1 MRTKLL
7 AFTISLILIFS
18 TLEAFGASADLTVA
32 QKIAWRYM
40 TSLLRGDL
48 EMSFS
53 LMDPRVLDRR
63 KADIVQAYKFAK
75 KQGKADE
82 FKARFQNIED
92 LDSILKLPAKQFF
105 IVLVKKDR
113 EKAPT
118 EHLKAMRET
127 VVNVIGSNR
136 IDAETARVT
145 LEIIPPKLISD
156 TRQEE
161 GLILTLLNGQWRIKH
176 DTCRRIAIVQSRRV
190 NERLEG

>member
-1 MRTKLL
+1 MRAKSL
-7 AFTISLILIFS
+7 AFTIPLILIFS
-18 TLEAFGASADLTVA
+18 MLEAFGESADLAVA
-32 QKIAWRYM
+32 EKIAWRYM

-53 LMDPRVLDRR
+53 LMDPRGLDRR
-63 KADIVQAYKFAK
+63 KADIVQTYKFAQ

-113 EKAPT
+113 ENAPA

-136 IDAETARVT
+136 IDAETARVI

-161 GLILTLLNGQWRIKH
+161 GLILTLNNGQWKVVEK
-176 DTCRRIAIVQSRRV
+176 AK
-190 NERLEG
+190 

>member
-1 MRTKLL
+1 MRAKLL
-7 AFTISLILIFS
+7 ALPISLILISS
-18 TLEAFGASADLTVA
+18 TLVFGESPDLADAEKT
-32 QKIAWRYM
+32 AWRYM

-92 LDSILKLPAKQFF
+92 LDSILRLPAKQFF
-105 IVLVKKDR
+105 IVLVEKDR
-113 EKAPT
+113 EKAPA

-127 VVNVIGSNR
+127 AVNVIGSKR
-136 IDAETARVT
+136 IDAETARVI

-161 GLILTLLNGQWRIKH
+161 GLILTLHNGQWKVVEK
-176 DTCRRIAIVQSRRV
+176 TK
-190 NERLEG
+190 

>member
-1 MRTKLL
+1 VRTKSL
-7 AFTISLILIFS
+7 ALTISLILIFS
-18 TLEAFGASADLTVA
+18 TLEAFGESVGLAAA
-32 QKIAWRYM
+32 EKIAWRYM

-53 LMDPRVLDRR
+53 LMDPRELDRR

-92 LDSILKLPAKQFF
+92 LDSILRLPAKQFF
-105 IVLVKKDR
+105 IVLVEKDR
-113 EKAPT
+113 EKAPA

-136 IDAETARVT
+136 IDAETARVI

-161 GLILTLLNGQWRIKH
+161 GLILALHNGQWKVVEK
-176 DTCRRIAIVQSRRV
+176 AK
-190 NERLEG
+190 

>member
-1 MRTKLL
+1 MRAKLL
-7 AFTISLILIFS
+7 ALPISLILISS
-18 TLEAFGASADLTVA
+18 TLVFGESTDLADAEKTA
-32 QKIAWRYM
+32 RRYM

-82 FKARFQNIED
+82 FKARFQNVED
-92 LDSILKLPAKQFF
+92 LDSILRLPAKQFF
-105 IVLVKKDR
+105 IVLVEKDR
-113 EKAPT
+113 EKAPA

-136 IDAETARVT
+136 IDAETARVI
-145 LEIIPPKLISD
+145 LEIIPPKRISD

-161 GLILTLLNGQWRIKH
+161 GLILTLHNGQWKVVEK
-176 DTCRRIAIVQSRRV
+176 TK
-190 NERLEG
+190 

>member
-1 MRTKLL
+1 MRAKLL
-7 AFTISLILIFS
+7 ALPISLILISS
-18 TLEAFGASADLTVA
+18 TLVFGESTDLADAEKTA
-32 QKIAWRYM
+32 RRYM

-92 LDSILKLPAKQFF
+92 LDSILRLPAKQFF
-105 IVLVKKDR
+105 IVLVEKDR
-113 EKAPT
+113 EKAPA

-127 VVNVIGSNR
+127 VVNVMGSNR
-136 IDAETARVT
+136 IDAGTARVI

-161 GLILTLLNGQWRIKH
+161 GLILTLHNGQWKVVEK
-176 DTCRRIAIVQSRRV
+176 TK
-190 NERLEG
+190 

>member
-1 MRTKLL
+1 MRAKLL

-32 QKIAWRYM
+32 QKVAWRYM

-53 LMDPRVLDRR
+53 LMDPRVLNRR

-75 KQGKADE
+75 KQGTADE

-113 EKAPT
+113 EKAPA

-136 IDAETARVT
+136 VDAETARVI

-161 GLILTLLNGQWRIKH
+161 GLILTLHNGQWKVVEK
-176 DTCRRIAIVQSRRV
+176 AK
-190 NERLEG
+190 

>member
-1 MRTKLL
+1 MRAKLL
-7 AFTISLILIFS
+7 ALPISLILISS
-18 TLEAFGASADLTVA
+18 TLVFGESTDLADAEKTA
-32 QKIAWRYM
+32 RRYM

-92 LDSILKLPAKQFF
+92 LDSILRLPAKQFF
-105 IVLVKKDR
+105 IVLVENDR
-113 EKAPT
+113 EKAPA

-136 IDAETARVT
+136 IDAETARVI
-145 LEIIPPKLISD
+145 LEIIPPKRISD

-161 GLILTLLNGQWRIKH
+161 GLILTLHNGQWKVVEK
-176 DTCRRIAIVQSRRV
+176 TK
-190 NERLEG
+190 

>member
-1 MRTKLL
+1 MRAKLL
-7 AFTISLILIFS
+7 ALPISLILIAS
-18 TLEAFGASADLTVA
+18 TLAFGDSTDLADAEKT
-32 QKIAWRYM
+32 AWRYM

-92 LDSILKLPAKQFF
+92 LDSILRLPAKQFF
-105 IVLVKKDR
+105 IVLVEKDR
-113 EKAPT
+113 EKAPA

-136 IDAETARVT
+136 IDAETARVI

-161 GLILTLLNGQWRIKH
+161 GLILTLHNGQWKVVEK
-176 DTCRRIAIVQSRRV
+176 TK
-190 NERLEG
+190 

>member
-1 MRTKLL
+1 M

-105 IVLVKKDR
+105 IVLVKKI
-113 EKAPT
+113 EKRHRP
-118 EHLKAMRET
+118 
-127 VVNVIGSNR
+127 NI
-136 IDAETARVT
+136 
-145 LEIIPPKLISD
+145 
-156 TRQEE
+156 
-161 GLILTLLNGQWRIKH
+161 
-176 DTCRRIAIVQSRRV
+176 
-190 NERLEG
+190 

>member
-1 MRTKLL
+1 MRAKLL
-7 AFTISLILIFS
+7 ALPISLILIFNA
-18 TLEAFGASADLTVA
+18 LEAFGESADLAVA
-32 QKIAWRYM
+32 EKIAWRYM

-92 LDSILKLPAKQFF
+92 LDSILRLPAKQFF

-113 EKAPT
+113 EKAPA

-136 IDAETARVT
+136 IDAETARVI

-161 GLILTLLNGQWRIKH
+161 GLILTLHNGQWKVVEK
-176 DTCRRIAIVQSRRV
+176 AK
-190 NERLEG
+190 